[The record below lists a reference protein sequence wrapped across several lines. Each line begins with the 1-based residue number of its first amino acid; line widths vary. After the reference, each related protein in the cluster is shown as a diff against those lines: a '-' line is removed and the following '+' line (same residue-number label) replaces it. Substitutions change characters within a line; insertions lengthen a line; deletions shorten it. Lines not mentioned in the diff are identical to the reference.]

1 MTSIAM
7 SDETR
12 AVEMDDEL
20 AEAELGYAECD
31 WSEVDPDSMA
41 AHDRVIEMSHAQL
54 GELDIDGL
62 DDLAKWAA
70 AQAFADFED
79 DDRFHDVAL
88 RIVRSDT
95 PHIAVDYAGICLEL
109 WNDYALLEQWDDAV
123 FLLPDVERLVPDDE
137 SIRARFG
144 AVISIGRGRTEEGM
158 EVFQQLI
165 DDNSGDAEALLQFAH
180 DLAFADA
187 MEFATK
193 VLDKADEVAAFDNDQ
208 EMIAAVAD
216 MREYLFAEE

>member
-1 MTSIAM
+1 MTDDLRAIET
-7 SDETR
+7 DE
-12 AVEMDDEL
+12 EL

-31 WSEVDPDSMA
+31 WSQVDPESIA
-41 AHDRVIEMSHAQL
+41 EHDRVIEMSPEDL
-54 GELDIDGL
+54 EKLNIDGL

-88 RIVRSDT
+88 RIVRSEAAH
-95 PHIAVDYAGICLEL
+95 PAVDYTGICLEL

-158 EVFQQLI
+158 EVFQTLI
-165 DDNSGDAEALLQFAH
+165 DANAGDAEALLQFAH
-180 DLAFADA
+180 DLAFADV
-187 MEFATK
+187 MDFAIE

-208 EMIAAVAD
+208 EMIAAVTE
-216 MREYLFAEE
+216 MREYISSEE

>member
-7 SDETR
+7 TDELR
-12 AVEMDDEL
+12 AIEMDEEL

-31 WSEVDPDSMA
+31 WAQVDPESIA
-41 AHDRVIEMSHAQL
+41 THDRVIEMN
-54 GELDIDGL
+54 LDDLEKLDVDGL

-88 RIVRSDT
+88 RIVRSET
-95 PHIAVDYAGICLEL
+95 PHPAVDYTGICLEL

-123 FLLPDVERLVPDDE
+123 FLLPDVERLVPDDPT
-137 SIRARFG
+137 IRARFG
-144 AVISIGRGRTEEGM
+144 AVVSIGRGRTEEGM
-158 EVFQQLI
+158 EVFQKLI
-165 DDNSGDAEALLQFAH
+165 DDNSSDAEALLQFAH
-180 DLAFADA
+180 DLAFADV

-216 MREYLFAEE
+216 MRDYLFSEE